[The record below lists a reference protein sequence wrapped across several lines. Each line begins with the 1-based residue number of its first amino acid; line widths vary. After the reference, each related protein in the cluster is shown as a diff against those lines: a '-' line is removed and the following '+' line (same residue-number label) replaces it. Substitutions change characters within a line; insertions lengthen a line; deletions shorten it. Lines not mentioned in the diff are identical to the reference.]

1 MILRQP
7 NWAQNLLAT
16 QVASAEGEGGRGQ
29 GQQQQQQGVSPVME
43 LVMALSDQRLYREV
57 VWSLKR
63 GLHDARS
70 EFSFVRMRG
79 LNALAKFMS
88 SAANAEKV
96 MELFR
101 GSQSYQEL
109 QVVPVLFDY
118 ALAPR
123 KRLAKNLGIVGAAE
137 AGSDVES
144 APTTAEVTVALRVL
158 EGCCLLYSGCRATA
172 SQHAAVSELIDFF
185 LAGGPS
191 VQSTCLDGLLAVMLD
206 SPPNQKEFERVH
218 GLRKIAEMLRNSHLD
233 PDIRLKIAEFI
244 VILISQVL
252 PNGNRGFGIGEG
264 SKPAWMTK
272 WAQQELVE
280 ILGEE
285 SSALVD
291 GIIDAGRQ
299 TFSDQ
304 DNQQTSML
312 RYAQELLHLAS

>member
-7 NWAQNLLAT
+7 NWAQNLLAA
-16 QVASAEGEGGRGQ
+16 QAASAEGER
-29 GQQQQQQGVSPVME
+29 QQVSPVME
-43 LVMALSDQRLYREV
+43 LVMVLSDQRLYREV

-70 EFSFVRMRG
+70 EFSFVRIRG
-79 LNALAKFMS
+79 LNALAKLMS
-88 SAANAEKV
+88 SAAKAEKV

-101 GSQSYQEL
+101 DSQSYREL
-109 QVVPVLFDY
+109 QVVPVLFDHT
-118 ALAPR
+118 LAPR
-123 KRLAKNLGIVGAAE
+123 KRIAKNLNVLGAPE
-137 AGSDVES
+137 AGSEVES
-144 APTTAEVTVALRVL
+144 APTTSEVALALRVL
-158 EGCCLLYSGCRATA
+158 EGCCLLYSGCRSTA

-185 LAGGPS
+185 LAGGSS

-233 PDIRLKIAEFI
+233 PDIRLKISEFI

-252 PNGNRGFGIGEG
+252 PNGNRGFGVGEG
-264 SKPAWMTK
+264 PKPAWMTK

-285 SSALVD
+285 SSAVVD

-299 TFSDQ
+299 IFSDQ
-304 DNQQTSML
+304 EHQQTSML
-312 RYAQELLHLAS
+312 RYAQELLQLAS